1 MKGPVALVA
10 TDALGSVRVFDFSTG
25 TLGTEVL
32 MVPLVPVRAW
42 DRKEIN
48 GVGSE
53 ALLPVCASGVLI
65 IATLGALTVLVGTLA
80 DDAARVL
87 RDSIGG

>member
-1 MKGPVALVA
+1 MRGV
-10 TDALGSVRVFDFSTG
+10 DFSTG

-32 MVPLVPVRAW
+32 TVVPVPVRAW

-53 ALLPVCASGVLI
+53 ALLTVCASGVLV
-65 IATLGALTVLVGTLA
+65 IATLGALTVLVDRVA
-80 DDAARVL
+80 DEAARVF